1 MLTSVNSIYYA
12 LACFLGIHNSE
23 WQKMPALWEFTDQK
37 GRGISKH
44 NKSSMSDQYQG
55 KDKGKQNTVD
65 TQVQRVR
72 EIFLEDKQ
80 MLARKK
86 KRRRYSRQWE

>member
-1 MLTSVNSIYYA
+1 
-12 LACFLGIHNSE
+12 
-23 WQKMPALWEFTDQK
+23 
-37 GRGISKH
+37 
-44 NKSSMSDQYQG
+44 MSDQYQG

-65 TQVQRVR
+65 TQVQTVR